1 MNSLWSCSFALFC
14 CCVVLGTCSLAT
26 ESPKETARTEPTETQ
41 AWDSTGGPLLP
52 DHVTDNQTSEGKA
65 ESHYNDSD
73 TLPVATNTPE
83 PLSPT
88 KINRVVCVC
97 DLLVAHCDDNC
108 CCDPDCNAADIRGC
122 LANEMPAETAY
133 TEPPEI
139 QVLEGAEEDVPPE
152 NNTDHR
158 GVEDSEVIDIG
169 VIASPGDELTRSFGS
184 ADQPG
189 ARVLPSPVT
198 NIASLCVC
206 DLLVGQCDVNC
217 CCDPDCSTSDF
228 SLFSGC
234 SIPVVTVDSQ
244 LCTQETVQY
253 SINASKRVVNTVEQI
268 NPSIFCIQATNYPP
282 ALSYIT
288 PEVPTASNF
297 DSLLALYGG
306 VSFSTTNSVQNAFV
320 PSATRYEYG
329 SPLLT
334 ASAYLSLPAPL
345 GTKECTDRNPVGFL
359 VSQDSTCTWNVSL
372 NNCSVPALT
381 LATYTDVRIIATPN
395 SGNQINITVQ
405 SIMKKSL
412 DGIFIPS
419 VIDHYVPVLDNTTEL
434 CKDVVLGGSYQILYT
449 EQGAITAVNAF
460 LILGVINA
468 TLGTVQQSF
477 KVSFVQDGTFPSLLS
492 GNPGYIVGLPVI
504 AGFKEPQSGIIQNTN
519 RFAQLTILR
528 SSAGQNCLTEEGNR
542 AAVLFGYN
550 MVSGC
555 KLQYPVPCQVA
566 ATAILNVLRGQ
577 QFPEYVASFGNSQP
591 QNVLDWVPITVVT
604 STLPQSATAD
614 CKIPVSL
621 DLEVRWTKYGSLV
634 NPQAQIVNV
643 TEKITYAFV
652 QNTNSGSGNVLQ
664 ISTSVTFLDVSA
676 PAQPGYKAP
685 PTIDAT
691 LPFDFFRPFV

>member
-198 NIASLCVC
+198 N
-206 DLLVGQCDVNC
+206 N
-217 CCDPDCSTSDF
+217 
-228 SLFSGC
+228 
-234 SIPVVTVDSQ
+234 
-244 LCTQETVQY
+244 
-253 SINASKRVVNTVEQI
+253 
-268 NPSIFCIQATNYPP
+268 PP